1 MAGANNPTNPGKALE
16 QLGSSANVRGLVA
29 ALLTGGVLAGLNLA
43 PTGVPTAGAG
53 AQAFGDQLWQNL
65 RAGAARAVINTAVYG
80 GSLEGNLSE
89 AIKGALIDTGAAQ
102 GAFAIGSHIIPAS
115 AANLLAHAIAGCVTG
130 SARTGDCGAGAI
142 GAAMGELAASQYD
155 PEALR
160 DQGEPVQFAG
170 MMAGIAAAVAGGDA
184 AAVTTAIAAGGNA
197 AANNWLGTRQKAEET
212 AELEAAIT
220 ALQKAKV
227 IAKWLGVSGKQN
239 VLTGT
244 GIGLGLSESGW
255 NDLKGLAQALNDPKA
270 TLDGLRQLLSSTDVR
285 LKVGDAAFAAL
296 DEKMGRIDVAL
307 NAGGNDNALQLGRD
321 LGSVLWD
328 VGSVAAGVLGGV
340 QAGAAL
346 GKVGVSVAAD
356 TLEKIFKISKTLE
369 AANVSGGP
377 RMQQRRRCLEWI

>member
-1 MAGANNPTNPGKALE
+1 MAGY
-16 QLGSSANVRGLVA
+16 V
-29 ALLTGGVLAGLNLA
+29 
-43 PTGVPTAGAG
+43 
-53 AQAFGDQLWQNL
+53 
-65 RAGAARAVINTAVYG
+65 AGAARTA
-80 GSLEGNLSE
+80 
-89 AIKGALIDTGAAQ
+89 
-102 GAFAIGSHIIPAS
+102 
-115 AANLLAHAIAGCVTG
+115 
-130 SARTGDCGAGAI
+130 DCGAGAI

-155 PEALR
+155 PLALR
-160 DQGEPVQFAG
+160 DQGETVQFAG
-170 MMAGIAAAVAGGDA
+170 MMAGIVAAVAGGDA

-197 AANNWLGTRQKAEET
+197 AANNWLGTRQKAQET
-212 AELEAAIT
+212 AELEAATT

-227 IAKWLGVSGKQN
+227 IAKWLGVSGKQD

-270 TLDGLRQLLSSTDVR
+270 TLDGLRQLLSSADVR
-285 LKVGDAAFAAL
+285 LQVGDVAFAAL
-296 DEKMGRIDVAL
+296 DAKMGRIEVAL

-356 TLEKIFKISKTLE
+356 TLEKISAISKTLE
-369 AANVSGGP
+369 AANVSGGTANAAKAALLRLDLKTIESANEIVDSLRINGHLP
-377 RMQQRRRCLEWI
+377 AGFMTKAEAYAAGWQEGKALSNYIKNGQIGGDVYRNIENIVPMAVGRTWYEADVGLASSVARSKQPGTRALYSSDGLLYISSDHYATVMEIGKWK